1 MNDNNLELE
10 LELELEYDFI
20 EEKNSN
26 ILSSNDIQ
34 DDILK
39 LLKLSENDCLYTLS
53 PEEMFKNS
61 DSLEKYKEFN
71 SLARNIFNYIYDG
84 HNEYLNVMKNLI
96 ILMRYYDGLEKT
108 LLSYC
113 LLDILS
119 EYDSQLANK
128 IFKSFVTK
136 YGAWKDL
143 KRFYIFCYCLNKE
156 CTSTV
161 INYSIT
167 LANDQLR
174 HDLNNPSNNIS
185 NVAKWIPRE
194 NFKHTKLYERL
205 AKDFFKEYFINDDDE
220 LKKNQLTK
228 NQYKK
233 NQYKKALTK
242 AKMNYRKCLA
252 KLNKKL
258 DTVQIKQC
266 SKNWQKINPAKQTY
280 RTLELQTNAFLNL
293 KNDDEMRYE
302 LSDRIICAN
311 NFIENINDKI
321 KKKYFSNSFNYSMS
335 FNELLQH
342 QYSL

>member
-1 MNDNNLELE
+1 MNNNLELE
-10 LELELEYDFI
+10 LELELEYDLI

-26 ILSSNDIQ
+26 IVSSNDIQ

-53 PEEMFKNS
+53 PDEMFKNS
-61 DSLEKYKEFN
+61 DALEKYKEFDL
-71 SLARNIFNYIYDG
+71 LARNIFNYIYDG

-96 ILMRYYDGLEKT
+96 ILMRYYNGLEKT
-108 LLSYC
+108 FLSYC

-119 EYDSQLANK
+119 EYDIQLANE
-128 IFKSFVTK
+128 IFKAFVTK
-136 YGAWKDL
+136 YGAWKDV
-143 KRFYIFCYCLNKE
+143 KRFYIFCYCLDKE
-156 CTSTV
+156 GTSTV
-161 INYSIT
+161 SKEDTSPVIAYSIT
-167 LANDQLR
+167 LANEQLR
-174 HDLNNPSNNIS
+174 QDLNNTTNNIS

-205 AKDFFKEYFINDDDE
+205 ATDFFKEYFINDNDN
-220 LKKNQLTK
+220 KLT
-228 NQYKK
+228 K

-266 SKNWQKINPAKQTY
+266 SKKWQKIDPAKQTY

-293 KNDDEMRYE
+293 KENDEMRYE

-311 NFIENINDKI
+311 NFIENMNDKI
-321 KKKYFSNSFNYSMS
+321 KKNYFSMSFNYSMS
-335 FNELLQH
+335 FNELLQY